1 MVEMKKCWVQLQR
14 VQVALK
20 TNEQVQM
27 SQGHMEETRSKA
39 DVASGEH
46 GPKMAKQ
53 HATESLGK
61 DKVKCEE
68 CGKSVSKRHL
78 LNHKRIVHR
87 GETPHK
93 CLVEDCGMM
102 FALPRGLS
110 DHQRGSH
117 GDPKLR
123 CRVQGCGSEFL
134 FRHDFHNHER
144 THESKS
150 ECDECG
156 KNMAPRH
163 LPTHIKIA
171 HRGEKPYACMEM
183 GCTEKFS
190 GAPGLADHGR
200 TAHGQPKLKCKFDGC
215 GLEFSGYEDLRNHQ
229 RNHSRIKCT
238 ECGKS
243 VRKKDMVNHMR
254 CVHQGERPFEC
265 KIDGCDKK
273 FSGKIR
279 VADHMR
285 SVHGS
290 PKLRCSIGECTA
302 EFVYKKQL
310 LVHAKEHLI

>member
-14 VQVALK
+14 VQVVLK

-27 SQGHMEETRSKA
+27 STGQMEDDRSKTYGA
-39 DVASGEH
+39 PGEL
-46 GPKMAKQ
+46 GLKMAKKRP
-53 HATESLGK
+53 TELPGRV
-61 DKVKCEE
+61 KVKCDE

-78 LNHKRIVHR
+78 QNHKRIVHR
-87 GETPHK
+87 GETPFT
-93 CLVEDCGMM
+93 CTVANCGMM
-102 FALPRGLS
+102 FTLPHGVS
-110 DHQRGSH
+110 DHKRVNH
-117 GDPKLR
+117 GYPKLK
-123 CRVQGCGSEFL
+123 CKVVGCGAEF
-134 FRHDFHNHER
+134 FIRYKFDNHCR
-144 THESKS
+144 THESKC

-156 KNMAPRH
+156 KSMTSSY
-163 LPTHIKIA
+163 LSTHKQLV
-171 HRGEKPYACMEM
+171 HRGEKPHPCKEM
-183 GCTEKFS
+183 DCTERFS
-190 GAPGLADHGR
+190 SAPGLSDHGR
-200 TAHGQPKLKCKFDGC
+200 MAHGHPKLKCKFEDC
-215 GLEFSGYEDLRNHQ
+215 GLELSGYEDLRNHQ

-243 VRKKDMVNHMR
+243 VSKKALLNHMR

-265 KIDGCDKK
+265 EIDGCDRK

-302 EFVYKKQL
+302 EFVYKKHL